1 MFLRRIWMVFLF
13 AGAILL
19 GIGRASAGWETGV
32 GAGFDTNVDQ
42 AVDGG
47 ESDTFLSGHVAFGRE
62 PDGESR
68 LDWTATVVAE
78 GAAYASATWLDY
90 AAITFS
96 PGMVYV
102 PRPGLSVA
110 ASAFLQAKGV
120 KDDDQSA
127 WAFGG
132 RFECGQRLAG
142 NIRLGGHYAY
152 TDSRANVETFSYTEH
167 AVGAS
172 LGVNW
177 TRTVSTEF
185 GYEFSRGDAFRSMPF
200 SATVS
205 SGGGGFGRWRDRV
218 YSEDLGVE
226 VAKDRVDRHVVGIT
240 AGIDWT
246 PKIQTLAN
254 YTFTTMNGD
263 LGASSSHSGYVS
275 VGYRF

>member
-1 MFLRRIWMVFLF
+1 MFLWRICMALLF

-19 GIGRASAGWETGV
+19 GSGRASAGWEAGV

-78 GAAYASATWLDY
+78 GAAYASVTGLDY

-96 PGMVYV
+96 PGMAYV
-102 PRPGLSVA
+102 PRKGWSVA
-110 ASAFLQAKGV
+110 ASPFLQAKGV
-120 KDDDQSA
+120 KDSDQSA

-132 RFECGQRLAG
+132 RFECRQRLSG
-142 NIRLGGHYAY
+142 NFWLGEHYAY
-152 TDSRANVETFSYTEH
+152 TDSRADAETFSYTEH

-177 TRTVSTEF
+177 TRDVSTEF
-185 GYEFSRGDAFRSMPF
+185 GYEFSRGDMFRSMPF

-218 YSEDLGVE
+218 FSEALGVE
-226 VAKDRVDRHVVGIT
+226 VAKDRVDRHAVGIT
-240 AGIDWT
+240 AALDWT
-246 PKIQTLAN
+246 PKVQVLAN

-263 LGASSSHSGYVS
+263 LGTSSSHSGYVS